1 MWLYLVYKTQVTQA
15 LCGSLKP
22 LKLMCQAGLT
32 WEKKIWILTTQ
43 ISEISF
49 LFPARL
55 LLKVGDILLH
65 MI

>member
-1 MWLYLVYKTQVTQA
+1 
-15 LCGSLKP
+15 
-22 LKLMCQAGLT
+22 MCQAGLT

-43 ISEISF
+43 ISEICF

-65 MI
+65 MIWVWLILLIESIHTL